1 MALTIYQEPQAYTP
15 AYNEQ
20 TILALSNQIAITDFK
35 YVVTVQVNGGTTYT
49 YNVLQRP
56 DGYLVFDAMEI
67 VKNYITRDYFDITTN
82 VAKAPGK
89 SAAVIVTVKEY
100 YSGAIHSTYSSTYV
114 AYDACLN
121 DEDFRNY
128 SPTTY
133 ISDATSARLLS
144 PLTSE
149 FNYPEL
155 KIDILN
161 DVWIHF
167 FNYHYDKI
175 DINVYDSTATLVGGF
190 SLMLANDTDLWY
202 ANIGYNTMAA
212 HGIFPQDGYVAEI
225 DFITGTT
232 SYLSTSLIFYDLCTR
247 HKKYAV
253 QYLKRNGNINVFNF
267 EFLSQETINKKVN
280 NVRLNPKRIT
290 SGGTKYESNS
300 WDREVNTVS
309 TLTTKQITLNTNWIS
324 ESQSDQLQE
333 LFDSPLVW
341 LCYNAEY
348 IPVSI
353 TDTSYKI
360 NKTVNEKLFNYTI
373 TCEYDIQETRQRGI

>member
-67 VKNYITRDYFDITTN
+67 VKNYITRDYFDPLGTY
-82 VAKAPGK
+82 VDKAPGK

-121 DEDFRNY
+121 AEDFRNY
-128 SPTTY
+128 APTTY
-133 ISDATSARLLS
+133 ISDASSARLLS

-161 DVWIHF
+161 DV
-167 FNYHYDKI
+167 
-175 DINVYDSTATLVGGF
+175 
-190 SLMLANDTDLWY
+190 
-202 ANIGYNTMAA
+202 
-212 HGIFPQDGYVAEI
+212 E
-225 DFITGTT
+225 
-232 SYLSTSLIFYDLCTR
+232 
-247 HKKYAV
+247 
-253 QYLKRNGNINVFNF
+253 
-267 EFLSQETINKKVN
+267 
-280 NVRLNPKRIT
+280 
-290 SGGTKYESNS
+290 TKYEK
-300 WDREVNTVS
+300 DHLAIGKLIKE
-309 TLTTKQITLNTNWIS
+309 
-324 ESQSDQLQE
+324 
-333 LFDSPLVW
+333 
-341 LCYNAEY
+341 
-348 IPVSI
+348 
-353 TDTSYKI
+353 
-360 NKTVNEKLFNYTI
+360 NEFAV
-373 TCEYDIQETRQRGI
+373 DH